1 MNIITKIDLPGL
13 TPIKEGKVRSLYAI
27 ENNLLM
33 VASDRISAF
42 DHIFREG
49 IPLKASV
56 LTALSLYWFDL
67 TESIVENHLITAN
80 VVEYPPVLSP
90 YADIL
95 RGRSMLVRKTK
106 VIPIECIVRGYI
118 EGSGWKEY
126 QKSQTVCGHKLPAG
140 LKQGDKLPEVLFTPS
155 TKADEGHDLNISIAE
170 MNSLIG
176 EELGKQV
183 AEKAIAVYT
192 KAAEQALQRGIII
205 ADTKFEFG
213 IDEAGEIILIDEV
226 LTPDSSRFWDVQLYK
241 PGQSQQSFDKQFVR
255 DYLES
260 IKWNKE
266 PPIPALPADIVQKTS
281 AKYLEAY
288 QRITGKKLA

>member
-1 MNIITKIDLPGL
+1 MNVITKIELPGL
-13 TPIKEGKVRSLYAI
+13 KPIKEGKVRSLYAV

-49 IPLKASV
+49 IPRKAQV
-56 LTALSLYWFDL
+56 LTSLSLYWFDL
-67 TESIVENHLITAN
+67 TESIVPNHLITAD
-80 VVEYPPVLSP
+80 VDEYPPALVP

-155 TKADEGHDLNISIAE
+155 TKAEEGHDINISIAE
-170 MNSLIG
+170 MNKLIG
-176 EELGKQV
+176 TELGNQI

-192 KAAEQALQRGIII
+192 RAAEQALEQGIII

-213 IDEAGEIILIDEV
+213 IDENNEIILIDEV
-226 LTPDSSRFWDVQLYK
+226 LTPDSSRFWDVDLYR

-255 DYLES
+255 DYLET

-266 PPIPALPADIVQKTS
+266 PPIPALPAEIVAKTS
-281 AKYLEAY
+281 EKYLEAY